1 MSKNQPRGPW
11 ASAMIDVGAV
21 NPRIPSQASWRQLA
35 SMAGLATKT
44 VIDAAN
50 GDATATP
57 DTIRA
62 IARALKVD
70 VETVS
75 SWISDERIVS
85 SRYTPPAEAAL
96 LTDRQR
102 KALTELIRSMVTDEQ
117 RAGEEH
123 EQRSAPTTPAGSDPA
138 KPNYGLA
145 ARRGVS
151 DLPDTSRVGEES
163 QDPGGFES
171 A

>member
-1 MSKNQPRGPW
+1 MSKNQPNGPW

-21 NPRIPSQASWRQLA
+21 NPRIPSQPSWRQLA

-50 GDATATP
+50 GDVTATP
-57 DTIRA
+57 DTLRA
-62 IARALKVD
+62 IAYALNVD

-75 SWISDERIVS
+75 AWISQERIVS

-117 RAGEEH
+117 RAGED
-123 EQRSAPTTPAGSDPA
+123 RADSPAPTKAAGELPAQDD
-138 KPNYGLA
+138 YGLA
-145 ARRGVS
+145 YNRGTPEHQ
-151 DLPDTSRVGEES
+151 PDTITGEES
-163 QDPGGFES
+163 QDPGGFEG